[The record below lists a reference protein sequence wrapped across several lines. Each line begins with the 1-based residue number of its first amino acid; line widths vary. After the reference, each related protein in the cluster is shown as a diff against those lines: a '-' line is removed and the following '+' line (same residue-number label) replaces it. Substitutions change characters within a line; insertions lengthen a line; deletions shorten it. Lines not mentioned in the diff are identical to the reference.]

1 MKRLAFLSF
10 TIATLIAPIQVQ
22 AQQYDPARNCVRFPQ
37 VPNPEAELQYLL
49 SHPGTR
55 VCPGPNPDPAGQRG
69 VLEQISRDRV
79 NNTTTQICAM
89 NGQRC

>member
-22 AQQYDPARNCVRFPQ
+22 AQQYDPVRNCVRFPQ
-37 VPNPEAELQYLL
+37 IPNAEAELQYLL
-49 SHPGTR
+49 YHPHTR
-55 VCPGPNPDPAGQRG
+55 VCPGPNPDLEGQRG

>member
-22 AQQYDPARNCVRFPQ
+22 AQQYDPARNCVRYPQ
-37 VPNPEAELQYLL
+37 IPSPEAELRYLL

-55 VCPGPNPDPAGQRG
+55 FCAA
-69 VLEQISRDRV
+69 
-79 NNTTTQICAM
+79 QICAV